1 MFDYSAHPELLK
13 GRVILVT
20 GAARGI

>member
-20 GAARGI
+20 GAA